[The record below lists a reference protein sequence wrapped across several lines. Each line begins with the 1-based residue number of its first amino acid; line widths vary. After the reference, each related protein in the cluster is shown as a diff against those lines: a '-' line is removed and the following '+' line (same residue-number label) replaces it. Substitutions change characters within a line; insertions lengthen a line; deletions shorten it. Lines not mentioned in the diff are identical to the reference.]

1 MRALRITG
9 YIRIVMALVA
19 SVVSGQ
25 AALAFP
31 ADTYAPSSVLAD
43 GKWVKV
49 SVSETGMH
57 LITRQQLGAW
67 GFSNP
72 DNVRIY
78 GYGATPISD
87 VLLQGNYVDD
97 LPLVQSAVTSKGIVF
112 YAVGPVRKI
121 MRTSSTLEHERN
133 PYTQLGYYFL
143 TEAPHVEPRAIET
156 GGVPAEIGDTS
167 CMELLVHEQE
177 LSSPGG
183 TGQLMVDEDF
193 NHTRSR
199 SFPFT
204 LTDRV
209 PESRVYITCSF
220 VAKAIS
226 SSTVS
231 MSANGTDFSVGS
243 ADRID
248 AVNNAEH
255 YGNMATTTK
264 NFIPDANALNV
275 KVTYNCSG
283 SVSLASLNYLRVMYE
298 RRLQMPSGGVLDF
311 QTPSASVAVGGV
323 SGGAVS
329 GIRVW
334 DVTDPAKITMMEHSS
349 YCAWRNLYSG
359 IRHYAVWSES
369 SPMPKPEF
377 VANVSNQNLHALG
390 NADMVIFAPRA
401 YMAAAGRLA
410 DIHRNDAVD
419 PMQVHV
425 IDIES
430 VFNEFGSGSFDPGAL
445 RRCLKMFY
453 DRGVAQQPSLRYALM
468 LGKGTFDNRG
478 ITGVGRS
485 LASPMPLWVS
495 AQSLQESNSYS
506 TDDYFAFLEDGSGQR
521 PGYDLLSIAVGR
533 IPCTSAQEAEKV
545 VDKIESYLRDMPR
558 SDWRNRVLML
568 ADDGNQG
575 VHMDQTELMERSIRM
590 NDGGEKLLFDKVY
603 IDAYAWQ
610 NGSYPQARADFYRLL
625 NSGAMLWTYI
635 GHGSATALCG
645 DNMITYTD
653 INTQFYL
660 RRIPFC
666 YAATCSFLRWDNDVR
681 SAAETLMF
689 TDDGGFIGCISAL
702 RPVYISANGDL
713 SKAFGTE
720 LSSLDGSSNYYA
732 MGEVYRRA
740 KNRLTND
747 TNRLRFVFMG
757 DPALRTVLPSRNV
770 VLESVN
776 GETVTADAQITL
788 KAREKLT
795 LSGSVRD
802 LDGSVM
808 ADFNGQISATL
819 YDADYSTTSRGR
831 GKDGK
836 EVTFDQHGSLL
847 FMAGGEVKG
856 GRFTMSVTM
865 PSDIADNFRPAS
877 LNLYAHSTESGDS
890 RDASGLCRDLY
901 VFGFDETAADDLVPP
916 VIHSMLVNQ
925 ESFSSGDDVNETP
938 MVIAR
943 LSDDVG
949 LNLSSSGV
957 GHQMSLTV
965 DGRTTY
971 FDVAQFFT
979 PDAVASAGA
988 MSGSVAYQLPA
999 LSAGSHSLR
1008 LRVWDTAGNYAEE
1021 TVDVNVVP
1029 GLAPRIFD
1037 VYTDTNPAYDAA
1049 NFYVSHNRPD
1059 QRMSVTVT
1067 VYNLLGQPVWSGES
1081 TGRSD
1086 MFTSTP
1092 LTWDL
1097 TDNAGRRVNR
1107 GIYLYR
1113 ATIQTAEGLHDT
1125 ASRKIA
1131 VAAPR

>member
-1 MRALRITG
+1 M
-9 YIRIVMALVA
+9 
-19 SVVSGQ
+19 
-25 AALAFP
+25 
-31 ADTYAPSSVLAD
+31 
-43 GKWVKV
+43 
-49 SVSETGMH
+49 
-57 LITRQQLGAW
+57 
-67 GFSNP
+67 
-72 DNVRIY
+72 
-78 GYGATPISD
+78 
-87 VLLQGNYVDD
+87 
-97 LPLVQSAVTSKGIVF
+97 
-112 YAVGPVRKI
+112 
-121 MRTSSTLEHERN
+121 
-133 PYTQLGYYFL
+133 
-143 TEAPHVEPRAIET
+143 
-156 GGVPAEIGDTS
+156 
-167 CMELLVHEQE
+167 
-177 LSSPGG
+177 
-183 TGQLMVDEDF
+183 
-193 NHTRSR
+193 
-199 SFPFT
+199 
-204 LTDRV
+204 
-209 PESRVYITCSF
+209 
-220 VAKAIS
+220 
-226 SSTVS
+226 
-231 MSANGTDFSVGS
+231 
-243 ADRID
+243 
-248 AVNNAEH
+248 
-255 YGNMATTTK
+255 
-264 NFIPDANALNV
+264 
-275 KVTYNCSG
+275 
-283 SVSLASLNYLRVMYE
+283 
-298 RRLQMPSGGVLDF
+298 
-311 QTPSASVAVGGV
+311 
-323 SGGAVS
+323 
-329 GIRVW
+329 
-334 DVTDPAKITMMEHSS
+334 
-349 YCAWRNLYSG
+349 
-359 IRHYAVWSES
+359 
-369 SPMPKPEF
+369 
-377 VANVSNQNLHALG
+377 
-390 NADMVIFAPRA
+390 
-401 YMAAAGRLA
+401 
-410 DIHRNDAVD
+410 
-419 PMQVHV
+419 
-425 IDIES
+425 
-430 VFNEFGSGSFDPGAL
+430 
-445 RRCLKMFY
+445 
-453 DRGVAQQPSLRYALM
+453 
-468 LGKGTFDNRG
+468 
-478 ITGVGRS
+478 
-485 LASPMPLWVS
+485 
-495 AQSLQESNSYS
+495 
-506 TDDYFAFLEDGSGQR
+506 
-521 PGYDLLSIAVGR
+521 
-533 IPCTSAQEAEKV
+533 
-545 VDKIESYLRDMPR
+545 
-558 SDWRNRVLML
+558 
-568 ADDGNQG
+568 
-575 VHMDQTELMERSIRM
+575 
-590 NDGGEKLLFDKVY
+590 
-603 IDAYAWQ
+603 
-610 NGSYPQARADFYRLL
+610 
-625 NSGAMLWTYI
+625 
-635 GHGSATALCG
+635 
-645 DNMITYTD
+645 
-653 INTQFYL
+653 
-660 RRIPFC
+660 
-666 YAATCSFLRWDNDVR
+666 
-681 SAAETLMF
+681 
-689 TDDGGFIGCISAL
+689 
-702 RPVYISANGDL
+702 
-713 SKAFGTE
+713 
-720 LSSLDGSSNYYA
+720 DGSSNYYA
-732 MGEVYRRA
+732 MSELYRRA
-740 KNRLTND
+740 KNRLTNG
-747 TNRLRFVFMG
+747 TNRLRVVFMG